1 MAKLLAIIGRE
12 YMERVRSRWFVFAT
26 VFGPITFA
34 ALMILPSWLSR
45 RTTAS
50 EDVARIA
57 ILDATGVGLGARI
70 ASELNGGIGGDT
82 ARTKVQLVQPE
93 NLDAAERA
101 ATEAALRR
109 EIRGYLVLDTRT
121 VAGIRARYVGTNA
134 SAVSDMQVLQRVVR
148 EAVMGV
154 RFERAGVQPTEVR
167 SLLRARVELD
177 AQRLTQGGGSRS
189 ARVSIMFAFAIAL
202 LLYMSIFVYGQ
213 NVLRGVLE
221 EKQTRVAEVVMSSV
235 PASKLLAGKVLG
247 VGAVGITQLILWI
260 SSSLLLL
267 EVRGAILS
275 QLGIAVTP
283 LPLPDINAG
292 QGLILLLFF
301 LLGYTFYAALFAAIG
316 AMVSSEHEAQQ
327 AQLPIV
333 LLLVS
338 NVVFI
343 EPVLRNPE
351 STMARLL
358 GAIPFTAPIIM
369 PLRMSVIGLSTL
381 DVVLSLISVAG
392 GCYIAVFIAARI
404 YRVGMLMYGKRPR
417 LRELA
422 RWLRPAR

>member
-26 VFGPITFA
+26 VFGPIAFA

-45 RTTAS
+45 RTKAS

-70 ASELNGGIGGDT
+70 AAELNGGIGGDT
-82 ARTKVQLVQPE
+82 TRTTVLPVQSG
-93 NLDAAERA
+93 NLEAAERA
-101 ATEAALRR
+101 ATQAALRK
-109 EIRGYLVLDTRT
+109 EIRGYLVLDART
-121 VAGIRARYVGTNA
+121 VAGVRARYVGTNA

-148 EAVMGV
+148 EEVLGM
-154 RFERAGVQPTEVR
+154 RFERAGVQPQEVR
-167 SLLRARVELD
+167 SLMRARVELD
-177 AQRLTQGGGSRS
+177 AQRLTQEGRSGS
-189 ARVSIMFAFAIAL
+189 ARVSIMFAFAISL

-235 PASKLLAGKVLG
+235 PSTSLLAGKVLG

-267 EVRGAILS
+267 EVREAV
-275 QLGIAVTP
+275 LGRLGMAAP
-283 LPLPDINAG
+283 LLPLPHINAG
-292 QGLILLLFF
+292 QGVILLLFF

-392 GCYIAVFIAARI
+392 GCYIAIFIAARI